1 MLVRKDKAVDAA
13 AETAVSSAHTL
24 FSLSLLSKMASQ
36 TTTQKEKEEVKVR
49 HGPDSRLSPTSTA
62 FMRLN
67 HDNMSSSHRLR
78 TASVHHKTPTV
89 QEQDHDEDAPLHILM
104 TTYLG
109 YGILILFGHLRDFFG
124 KIFKKQEYA
133 AYQEHDVM
141 TLFKSFSLERL
152 LDADVIKK
160 KGICAV
166 DFWV

>member
-1 MLVRKDKAVDAA
+1 MAVA
-13 AETAVSSAHTL
+13 T
-24 FSLSLLSKMASQ
+24 
-36 TTTQKEKEEVKVR
+36 EKRDIQPE
-49 HGPDSRLSPTSTA
+49 DRLSPTSVA

-78 TASVHHKTPTV
+78 TASVHHKTPTF

-133 AYQEHDVM
+133 SYQEHDV
-141 TLFKSFSLERL
+141 TPFFSLTPW
-152 LDADVIKK
+152 
-160 KGICAV
+160 KGINKITSSKLRRKLMVKKMNYHICLIGLCAI
-166 DFWV
+166 DFWL